1 MVGKA
6 TFSEAVAKVMQL
18 LEGVP
23 DPEVPV
29 LSVVDLGIIREVRV
43 QQPDTAP
50 GQDAPDRR
58 GTGRGPAVTVVITP
72 TYTGCPA
79 MDMIRATIRMT
90 LASAGYNPVDI
101 QTVLSPAWTTE
112 WLSENAR
119 QKLEAFGIAPPN
131 PVPSVC
137 HPDLFQPD
145 DAVRCPRCQSY
156 RTELVSRFGSTACKA
171 LYKCN
176 DCHEPF
182 DYFKCH

>member
-43 QQPDTAP
+43 DSA
-50 GQDAPDRR
+50 
-58 GTGRGPAVTVVITP
+58 AVTVVITP

-137 HPDLFQPD
+137 HLDLFQPD